1 MTTVG
6 ASLSPTSK
14 RRPHGAKARFATP
27 RNEANRTDGHR
38 VAVVAEALGTP
49 FMPWQR
55 QTADVAGERNPDGSY
70 VYPIVVVTVPRQS
83 GKTTLMRAVALERC
97 ISTPGLQAFYTAQ
110 TGKDAKERWN
120 DLVKQIGSSPF
131 KSRAQV
137 RRAAGSERLILPNG
151 SEFRCFAPTAS
162 SLHGYTPPLVMLDEA
177 FAHDEMTGNDLMG
190 AIGPA
195 QVTLLNKQ
203 LWIVSTAGTALSGF
217 LNAWIEQGRNQVP
230 GVCLMDWGA
239 GPEVADIY
247 DPEAWWEFHPALG
260 FTIGEEAIAAAAASL
275 SRSEFERAFGNRPTV
290 TESHVISPDD
300 WARLTAEQS
309 PPTTGL
315 VLAYDVD
322 HDRQGA
328 TITAHWRDPDGLP
341 QGRVVSADA
350 GMGWVADAIVDYRA
364 RWKVTKVCAHDDGAA
379 REVTDTLKRRHVPVT
394 TLNSR
399 EFATAWGFL
408 MGHVQAAV
416 NGTLTAGHD
425 GGAILAAAASSVVT
439 RPLSDASAPSR
450 RNSPAPISALVAYMV
465 GTYVLEHAPS
475 TGGDLF
481 RFESETR

>member
-1 MTTVG
+1 MMAG
-6 ASLSPTSK
+6 PSLSRRSG
-14 RRPHGAKARFATP
+14 RRPNSDEGAPPRYATP
-27 RNEANRTDGHR
+27 RNPANRTDGHR
-38 VAVVAEALGTP
+38 VAVVADALGTP

-55 QTADVAGERNPDGSY
+55 LVADVAGERNPDGSY

-120 DLVKQIGSSPF
+120 DLVKQVASSPF

-137 RRAAGSERLILPNG
+137 RRAAGSERLILPNA

-190 AIGPA
+190 AIEPA
-195 QVTLLNKQ
+195 QVTLINKQ

-217 LNAWIEQGRNQVP
+217 LNAWIERGRTGTE

-247 DPEAWWEFHPALG
+247 DPAAWWDFHPALG
-260 FTIGEEAIAAAAASL
+260 FTITEEAIAKAAVSL
-275 SRSEFERAFGNRPTV
+275 SRSEFERAFGNRPTI
-290 TESHVISPDD
+290 TESHVISPDE
-300 WARLTAEQS
+300 WGRLTNEQT

-322 HDRQGA
+322 YDRMA
-328 TITAHWRDPDGLP
+328 STITAHWSDADGRP
-341 QGRVVSADA
+341 QGRVVASDA
-350 GMGWVADAIVDYRA
+350 GMGWVADAIVEYRA
-364 RWKVTKVCAHDDGAA
+364 KWNVRKVCAHDDGAA
-379 REVTDTLKRRHVPVT
+379 REVTDTLKSKHVPVT
-394 TLNSR
+394 TLNGK
-399 EFATAWGFL
+399 EFSNAWGAL
-408 MGHVQAAV
+408 VAHLH
-416 NGTLTAGHD
+416 NGTAGHD
-425 GGAILAAAASSVVT
+425 GGALLAQHATTVVT
-439 RPLSDASAPSR
+439 RPMSDASAPSR
-450 RNSPAPISALVAYMV
+450 RNSPGPISALCSFMV
-465 GTYVLEHAPS
+465 GTWVLEHSPADKEP
-475 TGGDLF
+475 LF
-481 RFESETR
+481 RFEKE